1 MSDFEILRNLI
12 REEAQALVEYEYNKK
27 TIVLQEPGDGRQ
39 PAYSLKIRNS
49 PDEIIAFKADAFP
62 PPNRLFKNNKGECKR
77 ADFVLVANGDK
88 ANWIVYIEMKSG
100 SAGSGRSEIEQQL
113 RGAQCVVSYCRAI
126 GREFWQEPRFL
137 EKTNYQQRFIS
148 IKNIGINKKETRDPP
163 ISGSNDSPERMLKI
177 NAPAKGVLQFKSL
190 VGSRRR

>member
-62 PPNRLFKNNKGECKR
+62 P
-77 ADFVLVANGDK
+77 A
-88 ANWIVYIEMKSG
+88 SG
-100 SAGSGRSEIEQQL
+100 CISACERYFQQQQGRVQA
-113 RGAQCVVSYCRAI
+113 R
-126 GREFWQEPRFL
+126 RFH
-137 EKTNYQQRFIS
+137 THRQ
-148 IKNIGINKKETRDPP
+148 
-163 ISGSNDSPERMLKI
+163 
-177 NAPAKGVLQFKSL
+177 
-190 VGSRRR
+190 